1 MYIEFKELLS
11 GDSRVIKESEDM
23 EDNKDKEL
31 QSKKRG
37 RKPKVEN
44 KVDENQTM
52 DFMNMMTPEMMQM
65 FMKFMESQQ
74 KTEVMA
80 TSVTEEKPIKWNKSM
95 LNKIKDEIVDV
106 RSVMDGKVIYVSP
119 KTHIKYKWLEKGDI
133 EQLTIEEILAMD
145 TKKMFLRTP
154 LLVVEDERVIEG
166 LGLKGIN
173 KLVDKVEDIDQLV
186 EMDLD
191 DMEKTINELP
201 FDYKRNL
208 RDEISKKIENSE
220 IRDYVVVQT
229 LKRIFEI

>member
-1 MYIEFKELLS
+1 
-11 GDSRVIKESEDM
+11 M
-23 EDNKDKEL
+23 EDNKDMEQKP
-31 QSKKRG
+31 KKRG
-37 RKPKVEN
+37 RKPKAEN
-44 KVDENQTM
+44 KVEEKVEDKIENKVEKNQTM

-74 KTEVMA
+74 KTEVMT

-119 KTHIKYKWLEKGDI
+119 KTHIKYKWLEKGDT

>member
-1 MYIEFKELLS
+1 
-11 GDSRVIKESEDM
+11 
-23 EDNKDKEL
+23 
-31 QSKKRG
+31 
-37 RKPKVEN
+37 
-44 KVDENQTM
+44 
-52 DFMNMMTPEMMQM
+52 
-65 FMKFMESQQ
+65 
-74 KTEVMA
+74 
-80 TSVTEEKPIKWNKSM
+80 
-95 LNKIKDEIVDV
+95 
-106 RSVMDGKVIYVSP
+106 
-119 KTHIKYKWLEKGDI
+119 
-133 EQLTIEEILAMD
+133 MD

-154 LLVVEDERVIEG
+154 LLVVEDERVVEA
-166 LGLKGIN
+166 LGLKEIN

>member
-1 MYIEFKELLS
+1 
-11 GDSRVIKESEDM
+11 M

-80 TSVTEEKPIKWNKSM
+80 TSVTEEKPVKWSKAM
-95 LNKIKDEIVDV
+95 LNKIKDEMVDV

-154 LLVVEDERVIEG
+154 LLVVEDERVVEA
-166 LGLKGIN
+166 LGLKEIN

>member
-1 MYIEFKELLS
+1 
-11 GDSRVIKESEDM
+11 M
-23 EDNKDKEL
+23 EDNKDMEQKP
-31 QSKKRG
+31 KKRG
-37 RKPKVEN
+37 RKPKAENKAEEKVEN
-44 KVDENQTM
+44 KAENKVEDKIENKVEKNQTM

-74 KTEVMA
+74 KTEVM
-80 TSVTEEKPIKWNKSM
+80 TKPVEEEKPIKWNKST

-106 RSVMDGKVIYVSP
+106 RSVTDGKVIYVSP

-145 TKKMFLRTP
+145 TKKIFLRTP
-154 LLVVEDERVIEG
+154 LLVVEDERIVEG

-173 KLVDKVEDIDQLV
+173 KLVDKVEDIDKLV
-186 EMDLD
+186 EMDLE

>member
-74 KTEVMA
+74 KTEVMT

-154 LLVVEDERVIEG
+154 LLVVEDERVVEA
-166 LGLKGIN
+166 LGLKEIN

>member
-1 MYIEFKELLS
+1 
-11 GDSRVIKESEDM
+11 M
-23 EDNKDKEL
+23 EDNKDMEQKP
-31 QSKKRG
+31 KKRG
-37 RKPKVEN
+37 RKPKAEN
-44 KVDENQTM
+44 KVEDKIENKVEKNQTM

-74 KTEVMA
+74 KTEVMTKTA
-80 TSVTEEKPIKWNKSM
+80 EEEKPIKWNKST
-95 LNKIKDEIVDV
+95 LNRIKDEIVDV
-106 RSVMDGKVIYVSP
+106 ISFMDGKVIYVSP

-145 TKKMFLRTP
+145 TKKIFLRTP
-154 LLVVEDERVIEG
+154 LLVVEDERIVEG

-173 KLVDKVEDIDQLV
+173 ELVNKVEDIDKLV
-186 EMDLD
+186 EMDLE

>member
-1 MYIEFKELLS
+1 
-11 GDSRVIKESEDM
+11 M
-23 EDNKDKEL
+23 EDNKDME
-31 QSKKRG
+31 QQPKKRG

-44 KVDENQTM
+44 KIEENQTV

-80 TSVTEEKPIKWNKSM
+80 TSVTEEKPVKWSKAM
-95 LNKIKDEIVDV
+95 LNKIKDEMVDV
-106 RSVMDGKVIYVSP
+106 RSVIDGKVIYVSP

-154 LLVVEDERVIEG
+154 LLVVEDERIVEA

-186 EMDLD
+186 EMDLG

>member
-1 MYIEFKELLS
+1 
-11 GDSRVIKESEDM
+11 M
-23 EDNKDKEL
+23 EDNKDMEQKP
-31 QSKKRG
+31 KKRG
-37 RKPKVEN
+37 RKSKTENKIEEKVEDKTEN
-44 KVDENQTM
+44 KVEDKVEKNQTM

-74 KTEVMA
+74 KTEV
-80 TSVTEEKPIKWNKSM
+80 VTKTAEEEKPIKWNKST
-95 LNKIKDEIVDV
+95 LNRIKDEIVDV
-106 RSVMDGKVIYVSP
+106 RSVADGKVIYVSP

-145 TKKMFLRTP
+145 TKKIFLRTP
-154 LLVVEDERVIEG
+154 LLVVEDERIVEG

-173 KLVDKVEDIDQLV
+173 ELVNKVEDIDKLV
-186 EMDLD
+186 EMDLE

-201 FDYKRNL
+201 FEYKRNL

>member
-1 MYIEFKELLS
+1 
-11 GDSRVIKESEDM
+11 M
-23 EDNKDKEL
+23 EDNKDME
-31 QSKKRG
+31 QQPKKRG

-44 KVDENQTM
+44 KVEENQTM

-80 TSVTEEKPIKWNKSM
+80 TSVAEEKPVKWSKAM
-95 LNKIKDEIVDV
+95 LNKIKDEMVDV

>member
-1 MYIEFKELLS
+1 
-11 GDSRVIKESEDM
+11 M
-23 EDNKDKEL
+23 EDNKDME
-31 QSKKRG
+31 QQPKKRG

-44 KVDENQTM
+44 KVEENQTM
-52 DFMNMMTPEMMQM
+52 DFMNMMTPEMIQM

-80 TSVTEEKPIKWNKSM
+80 TSVAEEKPVKWSKAM
-95 LNKIKDEIVDV
+95 LNKIKDEMVDV

-154 LLVVEDERVIEG
+154 LLVVEDERIVEA

-186 EMDLD
+186 EMDLE

>member
-1 MYIEFKELLS
+1 
-11 GDSRVIKESEDM
+11 M
-23 EDNKDKEL
+23 EDNKDMEQK
-31 QSKKRG
+31 SKKRG
-37 RKPKVEN
+37 RKSKTENKVEN
-44 KVDENQTM
+44 KIEEKVEDKIEKKVENNQTM

-74 KTEVMA
+74 KTEVM
-80 TSVTEEKPIKWNKSM
+80 TKPVEEEKPIKWNKST

-106 RSVMDGKVIYVSP
+106 RSVADGKVIYVSP

-145 TKKMFLRTP
+145 TKKIFLRTP
-154 LLVVEDERVIEG
+154 LLVVEDERIVEG

-173 KLVDKVEDIDQLV
+173 KLVDKVEDIDKLV
-186 EMDLD
+186 EMELE

>member
-1 MYIEFKELLS
+1 
-11 GDSRVIKESEDM
+11 M
-23 EDNKDKEL
+23 EDNKDIEQKP
-31 QSKKRG
+31 KKRG
-37 RKPKVEN
+37 RKPKAENKAEEKVEN
-44 KVDENQTM
+44 KAENKVEDKIENKVEKNQTM

-80 TSVTEEKPIKWNKSM
+80 TSVTEEKPVKWSKAM
-95 LNKIKDEIVDV
+95 LNKIKDEMVDV

-145 TKKMFLRTP
+145 SKKMFLRTP
-154 LLVVEDERVIEG
+154 LLVVEDERVVEA
-166 LGLKGIN
+166 LGLKEIN

-191 DMEKTINELP
+191 EKKKTINELP

-229 LKRIFEI
+229 LKRILEI

>member
-74 KTEVMA
+74 KTEVMT
-80 TSVTEEKPIKWNKSM
+80 TSVAEEKPIKWNKSM

-145 TKKMFLRTP
+145 TKKMVLRTP